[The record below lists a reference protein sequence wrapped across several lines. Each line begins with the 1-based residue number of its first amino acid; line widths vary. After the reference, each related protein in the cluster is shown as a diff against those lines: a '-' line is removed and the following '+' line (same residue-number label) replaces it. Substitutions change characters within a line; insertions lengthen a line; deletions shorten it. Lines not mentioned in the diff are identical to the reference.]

1 MQRKTELGMN
11 VEITP
16 LANAVEELDQLKQ
29 DLKDLHEKIK
39 KQEEKVDHLMC
50 ERKQYE
56 ISVGDWKYV
65 RTVKEEK
72 VIIKRVKR

>member
-1 MQRKTELGMN
+1 MQRKTELGMK
-11 VEITP
+11 VEVTP